1 MDVAGYKSAALMTD
15 AMAVFD
21 ADASGRGRTRVP
33 LLSRLTPAAFLD
45 ALEAEQDRWFL
56 WVPVFLGLGIVGYF
70 KLPAEPHLLLALAP
84 LPIALVLSLFW
95 RRGSLAV
102 MVTGAVL
109 SAATG
114 FALAKIRTEFVRA
127 PVLERQ
133 FGLAEVRG
141 FIELVEPRSGRGQ
154 RITLRLVAFA
164 GLSKAR
170 MPYRIRVRT
179 MVAIPGLKPGDGLR
193 IKATLG
199 PPGIPALAGDYDF
212 ARAAWFNGMGGI
224 GYSLS
229 KPARD
234 PDLGPPPAWLQFWA
248 GIERIRLAIGTRITE
263 GLPGERGAIANG
275 LITGER
281 GAISQA
287 TNDAYRDSGLFHIL
301 SISGLHMVIMAGAVF
316 WVVRALLALVPLIAL
331 RYPIKKIAAVAA
343 TIAALGYLLIS
354 GSSPATVRS
363 WITISMMFFAVL
375 LDRPAVS
382 LRNVALSALMI
393 LVVFPEN
400 LFDVGFQM
408 SYAAVVALVT
418 VYEWLRERAEARGP
432 VQPRPAILTGLL
444 FFGGIILTTLI
455 ASASVAPLAA
465 YYFHKSQ
472 QYAVLANL
480 IAIPICNIVVMP
492 AALATL
498 IVMPFG
504 LEVWP
509 LWLMGAGIDAM
520 TWIAY
525 AVARLPGAV
534 GRIPAIPT
542 VAFGLMITGGIW
554 LCLFRTRLRLAG
566 LALIAAG
573 LGVAPLRDKPD
584 VLIGRDGNL
593 VAVRTAAGT
602 LSSMPAKGGMFE
614 LTRWL
619 EHEADA
625 RPAREVAAAD
635 AFRCDSTGCT
645 TTVRGKVLAVSTH
658 PAAVADDCVR
668 AHILVLTFPQP
679 SACTMVRGPVIDFFA
694 ARAAGTIALF
704 IDGDRVR
711 MSTVAQAR
719 GDRPWARSR
728 DVRRSPL
735 QRANDPAHSR
745 LRSFAAPFDLGGE
758 LRLRPDV
765 EDDDAMISE
774 PPEAEH

>member
-1 MDVAGYKSAALMTD
+1 MDPAGDKSAALMSD
-15 AMAVFD
+15 VMAGFD
-21 ADASGRGRTRVP
+21 AGAGGHADARVP
-33 LLSRLTPAAFLD
+33 LLSRLTPRAFLE
-45 ALEAEQDRWFL
+45 ALEAEQERWFL
-56 WVPVFLGLGIVGYF
+56 WVPVFLGVGIISYF
-70 KLPAEPHLLLALAP
+70 QLPSEPQLLLALAP
-84 LPIALVLSLFW
+84 LPIALVLSLLW

-102 MVTGAVL
+102 MVTGALL

-114 FALAKIRTEFVRA
+114 FALAKVRTDFVRA

-154 RITLRLVAFA
+154 RITLRLVSFA
-164 GLSKAR
+164 GLPKAR

-193 IKATLG
+193 MKATLG
-199 PPGIPALAGDYDF
+199 PPGIPALPGDYDF
-212 ARAAWFNGMGGI
+212 ARAAWFTSMGGI
-224 GYSLS
+224 GYALA
-229 KPARD
+229 KPALD
-234 PDLGPPPAWLQFWA
+234 PVLGPPPLWLQFWA
-248 GIERIRLAIGTRITE
+248 GVERVRLAIGTRITG
-263 GLPGERGAIANG
+263 GLPGESGAIANG

-316 WVVRALLALVPLIAL
+316 WVIRALLALVPFIAL
-331 RYPIKKIAAVAA
+331 RYPIKKIAAVGA
-343 TIAALGYLLIS
+343 TVAALGYLLIS

-363 WITISMMFFAVL
+363 WITITMMFFAVL

-382 LRNVALSALMI
+382 LRNVAMSALMI
-393 LVVFPEN
+393 MVVFPEN

-418 VYEWLRERAEARGP
+418 VYEWMRERAEARGP
-432 VQPRPAILTGLL
+432 IQPRHPILTGLL

-504 LEVWP
+504 LEAWP
-509 LWLMGAGIDAM
+509 LWVMGAGNDAM

-525 AVARLPGAV
+525 TVARLPGAV
-534 GRIPAIPT
+534 GRIPAIPSA
-542 VAFGLMITGGIW
+542 AFALMMIGGIW

-573 LGVAPLRDKPD
+573 LGVSPLRDKPD
-584 VLIGRDGNL
+584 VLIGRDGSL

-625 RPAREVAAAD
+625 RPAREVATAD

-645 TTVRGKVLAVSTH
+645 TTVRGKLLAVSTH
-658 PAAVADDCVR
+658 PASVADDCVR
-668 AHILVLTFPQP
+668 AYILILTFPQP
-679 SACTMVRGPVIDFFA
+679 AGCTTVRGPIIDFFTS
-694 ARAAGTIALF
+694 RAAGTIALF
-704 IDGDRVR
+704 IEGDSVR
-711 MSTVAQAR
+711 LKTVAQTR
-719 GDRPWARSR
+719 GDRPWSRSR

-735 QRANDPAHSR
+735 QRTSDTANSR

-758 LRLRPDV
+758 LRLRPEV
-765 EDDDAMISE
+765 EDDDAMMAE
-774 PPEAEH
+774 PPDAEQ

>member
-1 MDVAGYKSAALMTD
+1 MVLAGYKSAALMTD
-15 AMAVFD
+15 VTAGFD
-21 ADASGRGRTRVP
+21 AGASEHADRPVSV
-33 LLSRLTPAAFLD
+33 LSRLTPGALLE

-56 WVPVFLGLGIVGYF
+56 WGPVFLGAGIVAYF
-70 KLPAEPHLLLALAP
+70 QLPSEPQLLLALAP
-84 LPIALVLSLFW
+84 FPIAVVISLLW

-102 MVTGAVL
+102 IVTGALL

-114 FALAKIRTEFVRA
+114 FALAKMRTDFVRA

-154 RITLRLVAFA
+154 RITLRLVSFA

-179 MVAIPGLKPGDGLR
+179 MVAIPGLKPGDALR

-199 PPGIPALAGDYDF
+199 PPGIPALPGDYDF
-212 ARAAWFNGMGGI
+212 ARAAWYNSLGGI
-224 GYSLS
+224 GYSLA
-229 KPARD
+229 KPALD
-234 PDLGPPPAWLQFWA
+234 PDLGEPPLWLQFWA
-248 GIERIRLAIGTRITE
+248 GIERIRLAIGTRIRD

-281 GAISQA
+281 GAITQA

-316 WVVRALLALVPLIAL
+316 WVVRALLALIPFIAL
-331 RYPIKKIAAVAA
+331 RFPIKKIAAVSA

-375 LDRPAVS
+375 MDRPAVS
-382 LRNVALSALMI
+382 LRNVAMSALMI
-393 LVVFPEN
+393 MVVFPEN

-408 SYAAVVALVT
+408 SYSAVVALVA
-418 VYEWLRERAEARGP
+418 VYEWIRERAEANGP
-432 VQPRPAILTGLL
+432 AQPRHAIVNGFL

-498 IVMPFG
+498 IAMPFG
-504 LEVWP
+504 LEVWQ
-509 LWLMGAGIDAM
+509 LWIMGAGNDAM

-542 VAFGLMITGGIW
+542 SAFALMMIGGIW

-573 LGVAPLRDKPD
+573 LGIAPLRDKPD
-584 VLIGRDGNL
+584 ILIGRDGTL

-602 LSSMPAKGGMFE
+602 LSSMPAKGGIFE

-625 RPAREVAAAD
+625 RPAREVATAD

-645 TTVRGKVLAVSTH
+645 ATVRGMAVAVATH
-658 PAAVADDCVR
+658 PAAAADDCVR
-668 AHILVLTFPQP
+668 AQILVLTFPQP
-679 SACTMVRGPVIDFFA
+679 PGCTGVRGPVIDFFT
-694 ARAAGTIALF
+694 ARAAGTIALY
-704 IDGDRVR
+704 IEKEGVR
-711 MSTVAQAR
+711 MATVAQAR

-728 DVRRSPL
+728 DVRRQLLRRSG
-735 QRANDPAHSR
+735 DPANSR
-745 LRSFAAPFDLGGE
+745 LRSFAAPFDLGGSE
-758 LRLRPDV
+758 LRLRPEI
-765 EDDDAMISE
+765 EDDDGMTSGS
-774 PPEAEH
+774 AEQE

>member
-1 MDVAGYKSAALMTD
+1 MAEVATGFDGGTRPRVWTPARLRAALTPE
-15 AMAVFD
+15 A
-21 ADASGRGRTRVP
+21 
-33 LLSRLTPAAFLD
+33 LLT

-56 WVPVFLGLGIVGYF
+56 WLPVFLGAGIVGYF
-70 KLPAEPHLLLALAP
+70 QLRLEPQLLLALAP
-84 LPIALVLSLFW
+84 LPVAVVLSVLW
-95 RRGSLAV
+95 RQGSLAV
-102 MVTGAVL
+102 IVTGAL
-109 SAATG
+109 LAAATG
-114 FALAKIRTEFVRA
+114 FALAKVRTDFVRA

-133 FGLAEVRG
+133 YGLADVRG
-141 FIELVEPRSGRGQ
+141 FIELVEPRPGRGQ

-164 GLSKAR
+164 GLTKQR

-179 MVAIPGLKPGDGLR
+179 MIAMSGLKPGDGLR
-193 IKATLG
+193 MRATLG
-199 PPGIPALAGDYDF
+199 PPGIPALPGDYDF
-212 ARAAWFNGMGGI
+212 ARAAWFNSMGGI
-224 GYSLS
+224 GYALAKPSL
-229 KPARD
+229 D
-234 PDLGPPPAWLQFWA
+234 PDLGDPPLWLQFWA

-263 GLPGERGAIANG
+263 SLPGERGAIANG

-281 GAISQA
+281 GAITQA

-316 WVVRALLALVPLIAL
+316 WVVRALLALAPFIAL
-331 RYPIKKIAAVAA
+331 RFPIKKIAAVAA
-343 TIAALGYLLIS
+343 TVAALGYLLIS

-375 LDRPAVS
+375 FDRPAVS

-393 LVVFPEN
+393 MVVFPEN

-408 SYAAVVALVT
+408 SYAAVVALVS
-418 VYEWLRERAEARGP
+418 VYEWLREREEAKGP
-432 VQPRPAILTGLL
+432 AQPRHPIVNGLL

-455 ASASVAPLAA
+455 ASAAVAPFAA

-480 IAIPICNIVVMP
+480 IAIPICNIIVMP

-498 IVMPFG
+498 IAMPFG

-509 LWLMGAGIDAM
+509 LWVMGQGIDLM

-542 VAFGLMITGGIW
+542 VAFALMVIGGLW
-554 LCLFRTRLRLAG
+554 LCLFHTRLRLAG
-566 LALIAAG
+566 LAFIAAG
-573 LGVAPLRDKPD
+573 LGFAPLRERPD
-584 VLIGRDGNL
+584 ILIGRDGSL
-593 VAVRTAAGT
+593 VAVRAAAGT
-602 LSSMPAKGGMFE
+602 LSSMPAKGGTFE

-645 TTVRGKVLAVSTH
+645 TTVRGMTLAVATH
-658 PAAVADDCVR
+658 PAAAADDCVR
-668 AHILVLTFPQP
+668 AQILVLTFPRP
-679 SACTMVRGPVIDFFA
+679 TGCSTVRGPVIDFFA
-694 ARAAGTIALF
+694 ARAAGTITLF
-704 IDGDRVR
+704 IDGDNVR

-735 QRANDPAHSR
+735 RRAGDPAGSR
-745 LRSFAAPFDLGGE
+745 LRAFAAPFDLGGGE
-758 LRLRPDV
+758 LRLRPEI
-765 EDDDAMISE
+765 EDDDAMMGEPSE
-774 PPEAEH
+774 REP